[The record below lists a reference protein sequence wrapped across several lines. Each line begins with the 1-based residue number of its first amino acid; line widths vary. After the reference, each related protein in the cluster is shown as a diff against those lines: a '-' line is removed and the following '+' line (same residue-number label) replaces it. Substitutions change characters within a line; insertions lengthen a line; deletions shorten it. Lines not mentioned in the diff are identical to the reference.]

1 MPTRV
6 IALRTPGSV
15 PGTRS
20 PQLLITKGLSEPYVA
35 LSYCWG
41 YGATVSIMLRE
52 ESFES
57 MQQGIGENRLA
68 KTYCETFQAARDLGF
83 QYIWIDALC
92 QGS

>member
-1 MPTRV
+1 
-6 IALRTPGSV
+6 
-15 PGTRS
+15 
-20 PQLLITKGLSEPYVA
+20 
-35 LSYCWG
+35 
-41 YGATVSIMLRE
+41 MLRE

-83 QYIWIDALC
+83 QCIWIDALC